1 MGGKDRPIFDANSD
15 DRRRAFKFFLANFR
29 DYCIIEDYINPTK
42 ELDSDD
48 YWIAAKRPK
57 VMAALRRA
65 FPPAEW
71 DVLTTTIDAQIADE
85 DKQHPARWLRQLSQ
99 HYLGEEPIIQSTH
112 NFLRILRQEPGMS
125 IQDWHTLVRLEYQ
138 KCNFPT
144 AVDDRLQRDIFVIG
158 LNETFKS
165 FRSDIIARENLAT
178 LTFTQ
183 VISKARDFEAGL
195 KTESAI
201 TKHHLEEA
209 AHKVSPAAERPK
221 TPHYSNRR
229 VKDRPPGSS
238 GSSTCPWCG
247 RTPHP
252 NRRDCPAS
260 NDTCHGCGKRGHWK
274 QVCRAT
280 PIHVVSEAATS
291 AEANQQDF
299 IVTHEVYQVQAT
311 ATKGIYVDLNM
322 SSTSAPR
329 PLRFQVDSGCSCN
342 TIHINDLKQLP
353 PTQVHPSMVRLLDYS
368 KSIIPTKGQVTLR
381 CTRRGVPYDIVAQVI
396 TAQQYYAPLLGLADS
411 TRMGILKYDVDTA
424 HKLDTASEPP
434 TPPPGELTFDNIKSA
449 YPHLFEGLGEMDEL
463 FSITLNPGVKPIQAA
478 PHRYAAPKLPI
489 IKEALDKLVNTEQL
503 IRVNKPTPWISNM
516 VVRERPA
523 SDSKP
528 AKVRICLDP
537 SQTINKAIIRPV
549 YPIPTLEENI
559 HRFHRAK
566 IFSTFDIKDAFQT
579 IRLTDE
585 SSFLT
590 TMHTPWGRYRWTRLP
605 FGISSAPEEFQ
616 RRLHDILCG
625 IEGVVNI
632 ADDIIVVGRGD
643 SLTDA
648 HIDHDNTVLELLK
661 RLSRHN
667 LKLNP
672 DKIKFKTCTAPF
684 MGHVLSPEG
693 LTPSLEITNA
703 ILNMP
708 QPQDKA
714 ATRRFLGT
722 ITYLSKFCPN
732 LSTAIRPLRDLTHVS
747 KEFLWADQHTEAFT
761 KAKEL
766 VSKAPCLR
774 YFDVNAPVV
783 LQVDASEYGLGAAL
797 LQPVKSPNRT
807 TDVNWQP
814 VAFSSSSLT
823 ATEQR
828 YAQIEKETLAIVH
841 AFRKFDQ
848 LLFGKSEI
856 TVHSD
861 HKPLET
867 IFKRPLASAP
877 RRLQSMM
884 LALQRYSFTVE
895 YRKGSSLL
903 IADTLSRA
911 PLPEKTHG
919 HRHDELVYRVE
930 FEDNNPELSGF
941 QDATVQEIR
950 TEASTDP
957 EQKALRILVETGWPN
972 DKASVPVLIHPYWS
986 VRHELTIH
994 DGLLF
999 KQDRVVI
1006 PSSLRSNILRKL
1018 HTAHR
1023 GTEFTLR
1030 HARSCVFWPGIN
1042 SQIED
1047 ICKNCTTCAQHARQ
1061 HPREPLKPYPVPTLP
1076 WQLVSQDLFALN
1088 GSAYLVT
1095 VDHYSDF
1102 YELDRLPSIQSSSV
1116 IQATKQHFS
1125 RHGVPHTL
1133 LTDNGAQFTSE
1144 AFKAFAEKYKFKH
1157 ITSSPYW
1164 SQSNGRAEAAVKSAK
1179 HILLTAEDADLAL
1192 LSVRNTPPA
1201 GHTYSPAQRLFGRT
1215 LRTDLPQSSATLE
1228 PRTTHRDTVVLEHL
1242 HRKSQQKRAYDQHAG
1257 PPLPKLPPGSYVYA
1271 KPPPTSS
1278 AKAWIPGEIVG
1289 PAGPRSYLIQTGTS
1303 QIRRNRVQLQ
1313 LAPSPSSFKPFQ
1325 SPPNKPQSHTSD
1337 SGTPHLSLGPSPIA
1351 DPAPVPTPTTP
1362 ALTASSPTNS
1372 ESPLALETSSPMCPS
1387 PPCTTDRPPAL
1398 SNPVPHSSPTATN
1411 TPTGQT
1417 VTRSG
1422 RVIRRPARYSD

>member
-1 MGGKDRPIFDANSD
+1 
-15 DRRRAFKFFLANFR
+15 
-29 DYCIIEDYINPTK
+29 
-42 ELDSDD
+42 
-48 YWIAAKRPK
+48 
-57 VMAALRRA
+57 
-65 FPPAEW
+65 
-71 DVLTTTIDAQIADE
+71 
-85 DKQHPARWLRQLSQ
+85 
-99 HYLGEEPIIQSTH
+99 
-112 NFLRILRQEPGMS
+112 
-125 IQDWHTLVRLEYQ
+125 
-138 KCNFPT
+138 
-144 AVDDRLQRDIFVIG
+144 
-158 LNETFKS
+158 
-165 FRSDIIARENLAT
+165 
-178 LTFTQ
+178 
-183 VISKARDFEAGL
+183 
-195 KTESAI
+195 
-201 TKHHLEEA
+201 
-209 AHKVSPAAERPK
+209 
-221 TPHYSNRR
+221 
-229 VKDRPPGSS
+229 
-238 GSSTCPWCG
+238 
-247 RTPHP
+247 
-252 NRRDCPAS
+252 
-260 NDTCHGCGKRGHWK
+260 
-274 QVCRAT
+274 
-280 PIHVVSEAATS
+280 
-291 AEANQQDF
+291 
-299 IVTHEVYQVQAT
+299 
-311 ATKGIYVDLNM
+311 
-322 SSTSAPR
+322 
-329 PLRFQVDSGCSCN
+329 
-342 TIHINDLKQLP
+342 
-353 PTQVHPSMVRLLDYS
+353 
-368 KSIIPTKGQVTLR
+368 
-381 CTRRGVPYDIVAQVI
+381 
-396 TAQQYYAPLLGLADS
+396 
-411 TRMGILKYDVDTA
+411 
-424 HKLDTASEPP
+424 
-434 TPPPGELTFDNIKSA
+434 
-449 YPHLFEGLGEMDEL
+449 MD
-463 FSITLNPGVKPIQAA
+463 
-478 PHRYAAPKLPI
+478 
-489 IKEALDKLVNTEQL
+489 
-503 IRVNKPTPWISNM
+503 
-516 VVRERPA
+516 
-523 SDSKP
+523 
-528 AKVRICLDP
+528 
-537 SQTINKAIIRPV
+537 
-549 YPIPTLEENI
+549 
-559 HRFHRAK
+559 
-566 IFSTFDIKDAFQT
+566 
-579 IRLTDE
+579 
-585 SSFLT
+585 
-590 TMHTPWGRYRWTRLP
+590 
-605 FGISSAPEEFQ
+605 
-616 RRLHDILCG
+616 
-625 IEGVVNI
+625 
-632 ADDIIVVGRGD
+632 
-643 SLTDA
+643 
-648 HIDHDNTVLELLK
+648 
-661 RLSRHN
+661 
-667 LKLNP
+667 
-672 DKIKFKTCTAPF
+672 
-684 MGHVLSPEG
+684 
-693 LTPSLEITNA
+693 
-703 ILNMP
+703 
-708 QPQDKA
+708 
-714 ATRRFLGT
+714 
-722 ITYLSKFCPN
+722 
-732 LSTAIRPLRDLTHVS
+732 

-783 LQVDASEYGLGAAL
+783 LQIDASEYGLGAAL
-797 LQPVKSPNRT
+797 LQPVKFPNRT
-807 TDVNWQP
+807 TEVNWQP

-867 IFKRPLASAP
+867 IFKHPLASAP

-884 LALQRYSFTVE
+884 LTLQRYSFTVE
-895 YRKGSSLL
+895 YREGSSLL

-911 PLPEKTHG
+911 PLPETTHG
-919 HRHDELVYRVE
+919 HLHDELVYRVE
-930 FEDNNPELSGF
+930 FEDNNPELSNF
-941 QDATVQEIR
+941 QDATIQEIR

-957 EQKALRILVETGWPN
+957 EQIALRTFVETGWPN

-1047 ICKNCTTCAQHARQ
+1047 MCKNCTTCVQHVRQ

-1088 GSAYLVT
+1088 GSAYLIT

-1102 YELDRLPSIQSSSV
+1102 SELDRLPSIQSSSV

-1133 LTDNGAQFTSE
+1133 ITDNGAQFTSE

-1201 GHTYSPAQRLFGRT
+1201 GHTYSPAQCLFGRT
-1215 LRTDLPQSSATLE
+1215 LRSDLPQSSATLE
-1228 PRTTHRDTVVLEHL
+1228 PRTTHRDTFVLEHL
-1242 HRKSQQKRAYDQHAG
+1242 HRKSQQKKAYDKHAG

-1289 PAGPRSYLIQTGTS
+1289 PAGPRSYLIQTGAS

-1325 SPPNKPQSHTSD
+1325 PPSNKPQSYTSD
-1337 SGTPHLSLGPSPIA
+1337 SGTPQLSLGSSPIA

-1362 ALTASSPTNS
+1362 APTASSPTNS
-1372 ESPLALETSSPMCPS
+1372 GSPPALETLSPMCPS

-1398 SNPVPHSSPTATN
+1398 SNPAPHSSPTATN

>member
-1 MGGKDRPIFDANSD
+1 
-15 DRRRAFKFFLANFR
+15 
-29 DYCIIEDYINPTK
+29 
-42 ELDSDD
+42 
-48 YWIAAKRPK
+48 
-57 VMAALRRA
+57 MAALRRA

-112 NFLRILRQEPGMS
+112 NFLRMLRQEPGMS
-125 IQDWHTLVRLEYQ
+125 IQDSHTLV
-138 KCNFPT
+138 
-144 AVDDRLQRDIFVIG
+144 
-158 LNETFKS
+158 
-165 FRSDIIARENLAT
+165 RENLAT

-195 KTESAI
+195 KTESPI
-201 TKHHLEEA
+201 TKHHLEEV

-221 TPHYSNRR
+221 TPHYSNRH
-229 VKDRPPGSS
+229 VKDRPPGPS

-247 RTPHP
+247 HTPHP
-252 NRRDCPAS
+252 AS
-260 NDTCHGCGKRGHWK
+260 
-274 QVCRAT
+274 
-280 PIHVVSEAATS
+280 
-291 AEANQQDF
+291 
-299 IVTHEVYQVQAT
+299 
-311 ATKGIYVDLNM
+311 
-322 SSTSAPR
+322 
-329 PLRFQVDSGCSCN
+329 
-342 TIHINDLKQLP
+342 
-353 PTQVHPSMVRLLDYS
+353 
-368 KSIIPTKGQVTLR
+368 
-381 CTRRGVPYDIVAQVI
+381 
-396 TAQQYYAPLLGLADS
+396 
-411 TRMGILKYDVDTA
+411 
-424 HKLDTASEPP
+424 DTASEPP
-434 TPPPGELTFDNIKSA
+434 TLPPGELTFDNIKSA
-449 YPHLFEGLGEMDEL
+449 YPHLLEGLGEMDEL

-478 PHRYAAPKLPI
+478 PHRYATPKLPI

-528 AKVRICLDP
+528 AKVRIGLDP

-590 TMHTPWGRYRWTRLP
+590 TMHTPWGRYRLTRLP

-625 IEGVVNI
+625 LEGVVNI

-684 MGHVLSPEG
+684 MGHVLSPER

-714 ATRRFLGT
+714 ATRRFLGV
-722 ITYLSKFCPN
+722 ITYLSKFSPN
-732 LSTAIRPLRDLTHVS
+732 LSTVTRPLRDLTHVD

-766 VSKAPCLR
+766 VSKAPCLC

-807 TDVNWQP
+807 TEVNWQP

-841 AFRKFDQ
+841 ALRKFDQ
-848 LLFGKSEI
+848 LLFGKLEI

-884 LALQRYSFTVE
+884 LTLQRYSFTVE

-911 PLPEKTHG
+911 PLPETTHG
-919 HRHDELVYRVE
+919 HLHDELVYRVE

-957 EQKALRILVETGWPN
+957 EQKAIRTFVETGWPN

-1018 HTAHR
+1018 RTAHR

-1088 GSAYLVT
+1088 GSAYLIT

-1133 LTDNGAQFTSE
+1133 ITDNGAQFTSE
-1144 AFKAFAEKYKFKH
+1144 AFRAFAEKYKFKH

-1192 LSVRNTPPA
+1192 LSVCNTPPA
-1201 GHTYSPAQRLFGRT
+1201 GHTYSPAKRLFGRT

-1242 HRKSQQKRAYDQHAG
+1242 HQKSRQKKAG
-1257 PPLPKLPPGSYVYA
+1257 KYPPGLICMPSHIQPHQLRLGSLERWWVLLDHDLTLYRLA
-1271 KPPPTSS
+1271 
-1278 AKAWIPGEIVG
+1278 
-1289 PAGPRSYLIQTGTS
+1289 PRC
-1303 QIRRNRVQLQ
+1303 RRNRVQLQ
-1313 LAPSPSSFKPFQ
+1313 LAPSPGSFKPLQ
-1325 SPPNKPQSHTSD
+1325 PPTNKPQSYTSD
-1337 SGTPHLSLGPSPIA
+1337 SGTPQLSLGSSPIA

-1362 ALTASSPTNS
+1362 APTASSPTNS
-1372 ESPLALETSSPMCPS
+1372 ESPLALETSSSMCPS
-1387 PPCTTDRPPAL
+1387 PPCTTGRPPAL